1 MDEINSNVDTKV
13 IQKYLKNTIHYTVNK
28 KVNQYIDKLETS
40 IKLLENNLNI
50 TNTLF
55 NFVKEKNSILENK
68 IILLTDSINE
78 LKNNNYKNKIKNKNN
93 DYGENNDIY
102 TESHV
107 QNIILQK
114 STSFKNYTLNEDD
127 NDIDKISEN
136 ETDSDNKNEN
146 TSESTNESTSEN
158 ENNNLK
164 IRNKKNTK
172 KTISNI
178 KNKDECN
185 EIKKD
190 ENIILNKKFE
200 YCDVKVQNFDLDI
213 DFTKKCLHYCNI
225 EGDLKLFKKMYVENV
240 PKEYYP
246 IRHIKKKFQYWLDG
260 HMNDDLNGTYI
271 ITTIIKNI
279 EKIYLKINT
288 FDNYISDMDQFF
300 KNQEHI
306 NSLSDQKYKDKL
318 LSKIIQLT
326 NI

>member
-1 MDEINSNVDTKV
+1 M
-13 IQKYLKNTIHYTVNK
+13 YKN
-28 KVNQYIDKLETS
+28 
-40 IKLLENNLNI
+40 
-50 TNTLF
+50 
-55 NFVKEKNSILENK
+55 ILIICGL
-68 IILLTDSINE
+68 IIL
-78 LKNNNYKNKIKNKNN
+78 Y
-93 DYGENNDIY
+93 
-102 TESHV
+102 
-107 QNIILQK
+107 II
-114 STSFKNYTLNEDD
+114 FKY
-127 NDIDKISEN
+127 
-136 ETDSDNKNEN
+136 
-146 TSESTNESTSEN
+146 
-158 ENNNLK
+158 
-164 IRNKKNTK
+164 TK
-172 KTISNI
+172 KSETKYNTQIISQINT
-178 KNKDECN
+178 NR
-185 EIKKD
+185 
-190 ENIILNKKFE
+190 
-200 YCDVKVQNFDLDI
+200 DI

-306 NSLSDQKYKDKL
+306 NSLSEQKYKDKF